1 MPEEDGVVS
10 IDCQRIKCLVE
21 DDKKNIEARNFI
33 ERRCALANLLPL
45 RQRAIF
51 KMYYEMDMSFK
62 EIGEVFNIFPENVSR
77 RMDTINRVLDH
88 LTSDVQ
94 GE

>member
-1 MPEEDGVVS
+1 
-10 IDCQRIKCLVE
+10 
-21 DDKKNIEARNFI
+21 
-33 ERRCALANLLPL
+33 
-45 RQRAIF
+45 
-51 KMYYEMDMSFK
+51 MYYEMDMSFK